1 MRIHVTIIFKDGTRL
16 SAEDVKMNRLMLY
29 INDELTLDTVN
40 FQLYKRKGNIILG
53 ECIDDDVHVKNIVI
67 VPA

>member
-16 SAEDVKMNRLMLY
+16 SSEDVKMNRLMLY
-29 INDELTLDTVN
+29 INDELTMDTVR
-40 FQLYKRKGNIILG
+40 FQLYRRKDNIILG
-53 ECIDDDVHVKNIVI
+53 ECIDDEVHVTNIVI